1 MCVLC
6 FFYVWNL
13 SVKKT
18 KKFKT
23 ALVTSFTLLLIKKLF
38 LPIKTAIFTNS
49 EQSKTPFGR
58 NSVTY
63 RTPCHARGHFVFYC
77 YHVTYRTPCHAI
89 GLLVIFTVSAADLR
103 ERFLLSGVFTLHSF
117 LLVLSPTWGRKFN
130 LNISRNSCWYF
141 RNIPPA
147 QLFAWI
153 ITIHRSVYSGI
164 SISLMTGWSRE

>member
-1 MCVLC
+1 MFVKRIKACLFCFCSFMCVLC

-58 NSVTY
+58 NSVNY

-77 YHVTYRTPCHAI
+77 YHVTYRTPCRAI

-103 ERFLLSGVFTLHSF
+103 ERFLLSGVFYLTLLPASF
-117 LLVLSPTWGRKFN
+117 KSYLRPEV
-130 LNISRNSCWYF
+130 
-141 RNIPPA
+141 
-147 QLFAWI
+147 
-153 ITIHRSVYSGI
+153 
-164 SISLMTGWSRE
+164 